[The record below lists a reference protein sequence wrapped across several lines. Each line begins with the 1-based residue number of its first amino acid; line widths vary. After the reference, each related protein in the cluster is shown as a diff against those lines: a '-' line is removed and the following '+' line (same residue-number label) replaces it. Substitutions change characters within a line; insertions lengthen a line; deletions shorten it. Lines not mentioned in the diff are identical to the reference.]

1 MTPHQILKSG
11 HQLLAAAMSGRRVTD
26 LLAIASATRNVIKR
40 HIDIQLHHASR
51 AAATSS
57 ITKAIRRDFGPSQ
70 NPAATA
76 RQASTSTK
84 SPANEDTL
92 LDGKDQDVFYEP
104 SDKHSSPIAGAA
116 DDYKVPQ
123 SEDSAPIESE
133 GPKKQYK
140 PKTASA
146 SKSSKPMNPIQDQ
159 HVRKM
164 STHRPVPSETAG
176 DTTESSN
183 LRKDLDEDVYYDTK
197 ANVKSN
203 EDLEPDHI
211 PQEAAEPPTPHDNL
225 HKGLNSEYYYERE
238 ADSDNKPSKPK
249 SVHPFHTYI

>member
-1 MTPHQILKSG
+1 
-11 HQLLAAAMSGRRVTD
+11 MSGRRLAD
-26 LLAIASATRNVIKR
+26 LLALASATRNVVKR
-40 HIDIQLHHASR
+40 HIDIQLNSASR

-70 NPAATA
+70 SHAATA
-76 RQASTSTK
+76 RQGSAATK
-84 SPANEDTL
+84 PPANEDTL

-104 SDKHSSPIAGAA
+104 SDSHSSPLAGSL

-123 SEDSAPIESE
+123 AEDALPVESE

-140 PKTASA
+140 PKSASA
-146 SKSSKPMNPIQDQ
+146 SKTSKPTNPIQDQ

-164 STHRPVPSETAG
+164 STHRSVPSESAG

-183 LRKDLDEDVYYDTK
+183 LRKDIDEEVYYDTK
-197 ANVKSN
+197 ATMKSN

-211 PQEAAEPPTPHDNL
+211 PQEAAQPPSPHDTL
-225 HKGLNSEYYYERE
+225 HDGLNSEYYYERE
-238 ADSDNKPSKPK
+238 ADSDNIPSKPK
-249 SVHPFHTYI
+249 SVYPSMFYV

>member
-1 MTPHQILKSG
+1 
-11 HQLLAAAMSGRRVTD
+11 MSGRRLAD
-26 LLAIASATRNVIKR
+26 LLAIASASRNVVKR
-40 HIDIQLHHASR
+40 HIDIQLHQVSR

-70 NPAATA
+70 SHAATA

-104 SDKHSSPIAGAA
+104 SDKHSSPIAGGA
-116 DDYKVPQ
+116 DNYKVPQ
-123 SEDSAPIESE
+123 SDNSPVESE

-140 PKTASA
+140 PKAASA
-146 SKSSKPMNPIQDQ
+146 SKSSKPVNPIQDQ

-164 STHRPVPSETAG
+164 STHRSVPSETAG
-176 DTTESSN
+176 DTTESSK
-183 LRKDLDEDVYYDTK
+183 LRKDLDEDVYYETK

-211 PQEAAEPPTPHDNL
+211 PQEAAQPPTPHDKL
-225 HKGLNSEYYYERE
+225 HDGLNSEYYYGQE
-238 ADSDNKPSKPK
+238 ADPENRPSKPK
-249 SVHPFHTYI
+249 SVHPFHT